1 MLKNT
6 EYVCRIIAYVLYW
19 LLKPFKIIIM
29 INLSITIGISI
40 LISRLFKRG
49 LFVWIH
55 TTSLS
60 QIHTINPQSYVY
72 IILIVRMTNT

>member
-1 MLKNT
+1 MSVELYPMY
-6 EYVCRIIAYVLYW
+6 YVDFWSI
-19 LLKPFKIIIM
+19 KIIIII

-40 LISRLFKRG
+40 LISRQFKGG

-60 QIHTINPQSYVY
+60 QINMINPQSYVY
-72 IILIVRMTNT
+72 IILIVRMTYT